1 MLLRRLLIAAALLGV
16 ACGDD
21 DAPAMDAGTDATVED
36 AGPPETIEDLPITG
50 QRTIEEL
57 SGPVDAVRDEHGMW
71 HVYGAELND
80 VIRVQG
86 YLQARDRMGQ
96 MDFVRRQATGTLA
109 EFGGSLSPDL
119 INVDRD
125 ARFEGHRR
133 NAEAILATLSA
144 EERALLEAY
153 AAGVNEHVG
162 DLREGRAELV
172 RGVNSILRADRIRD
186 WTPQDTLA
194 IARLQAASLS
204 YDGLADLSRS
214 QSLAAWRRNFDG
226 ESDDPRIA
234 RLALAYHDLF
244 PFRPAR
250 EVYNR
255 DGFPNVGTD
264 SGTRALRPPRPSLAR
279 LPGIRADVLDAGMA
293 FFERQEARFVE
304 LFGDSFRGSNSWV
317 VSGEHTASGNPMM
330 ANDPHL
336 SLTSPPLF
344 WMAHVNTKRAGG
356 DVDAAG
362 QMIAGTPVNILG
374 FTDRVAWGLTTSGY
388 DVSDVYLE
396 IITPNAGLGTVE
408 LDGEQIAIV
417 AEEEEIF
424 DDTGGSTTVVFQRV
438 PHHGLIVPDTR
449 RACTEADLPTCGPG
463 QEQALTVK
471 WTGDT
476 PSNEAGAFLELYR
489 AANVDEA
496 RDAWRKFE
504 VGGQTLVVADRE
516 GSIYYTSG
524 VRIPVRQDGALTY
537 DHEALTGTL
546 PCYVLDGTGGM
557 EWTDADL
564 DERYLPHE
572 RNPERGYIA
581 TANADPVGVTEN
593 GDVLDGVDPDSTADD
608 FYIGCDFDRG
618 HRLARITERLE
629 ALTEA
634 GGITVQQMSELQN
647 DAQSPFGRFLTPA
660 IVEELDRALAER
672 ETPGTHPD
680 LSAAVT
686 ELASVMDRI
695 EDARARL
702 AAWTSF
708 ATPAAVEGSPS
719 APEIADS
726 VATSIF
732 NATMGHL
739 MQLTFDDEYD
749 FARDGMFDGMTN
761 RTNGAGTTMI
771 LMLTDPTSLV
781 GYDGETSEVVY
792 WDDLRTETVESRGDR
807 MLRAVAAALASLED
821 ELDSNDVDT
830 WRWGLLHT
838 VRLDALVPVRT
849 LFGPA
854 ADVLSIPVP
863 LDPTYPNGFP
873 RQGDRDVVDASGF
886 GMFSLFQRDYG
897 SGPQQRLVVEMTPE
911 GPRAV
916 TALPGGNSEDPD
928 SPFHRNEMELWR
940 RNQVRPVPFTEAEVV
955 AAAVER
961 FRFVP

>member
-21 DAPAMDAGTDATVED
+21 DGPAMDAGMDAAAVD
-36 AGPPETIEDLPITG
+36 AGPPESIEDLPITE

-57 SGPVDAVRDEHGMW
+57 TGPVDAVRDEHGMW

-96 MDFVRRQATGTLA
+96 MDFVRGQATGTLSEIA
-109 EFGGSLSPDL
+109 GSLSDAL
-119 INVDRD
+119 LAIDRD

-133 NAEAILATLSA
+133 NAEAILTTLSA

-162 DLREGRAELV
+162 DLRSGEAELV
-172 RGVNSILRADRIRD
+172 RGVASILRADLIRD
-186 WTPQDTLA
+186 WTPTDTLA

-204 YDGLADLSRS
+204 YDGLSDLSRT
-214 QSLAAWRRNFDG
+214 QSLVAWRRNFEGDAT
-226 ESDDPRIA
+226 DPRVA

-255 DGFPNVGTD
+255 DGFPNIGTD
-264 SGTRALRPPRPSLAR
+264 SGTRALRPPLRPSLSR
-279 LPGIRADVLDAGMA
+279 IPGIRTDVLEAGLA
-293 FFERQEARFVE
+293 FFERQEARFAH
-304 LFGDSFRGSNSWV
+304 LFGDTFRGSNSWV
-317 VSGEHTASGNPMM
+317 VSGEHTASGFPIM

-336 SLTSPPLF
+336 ALTSPPLF

-374 FTDRVAWGLTTSGY
+374 FTDRIAWGLTTSGY

-396 IITPNAGLGTVE
+396 VITPNDGLGTVE
-408 LDGEQIAIV
+408 LDGEQVAIV
-417 AEEEEIF
+417 AEEEVIRN
-424 DDTGGSTTVVFQRV
+424 DLGGMTTVVFQRV

-449 RACTEADLPTCGPG
+449 RACTADDMPTCGPG
-463 QEQALTVK
+463 QEQALSVK
-471 WTGDT
+471 WTGDS
-476 PSNEAGAFLELYR
+476 PSNEAGAFLELYT

-496 RDAWRKFE
+496 RDAFRKFE
-504 VGGQTLVVADRE
+504 VGGQTLAVADRE
-516 GSIYYTSG
+516 GNIYYTSS
-524 VRIPVRQDGALTY
+524 VRIPVREDAALTY
-537 DHEALTGTL
+537 DHEALTGTV

-557 EWTDADL
+557 EWTDANL

-593 GDVLDGVDPDSTADD
+593 GDVLDGVDPASAADD

-660 IVEELDRALAER
+660 IVEQLDRALAER
-672 ETPGTHPD
+672 ETPGTHAD

-686 ELASVMDRI
+686 ELSSVMDRI
-695 EDARARL
+695 EDARDRL

-708 ATPAAVEGSPS
+708 DTPAAVEGSPS

-749 FARDGMFDGMTN
+749 FARDGVFDGMRN

-781 GYDGETSEVVY
+781 GYDSETSDAVY
-792 WDDLRTETVESRGDR
+792 WDDMSTDVVESRGDR

-821 ELDSNDVDT
+821 ELDSNDLDT

-838 VRLDALVPVRT
+838 VRLDALVPVG
-849 LFGPA
+849 LLGPA

-863 LDPTYPNGFP
+863 LDPMFRNGFP

-940 RNQVRPVPFTEAEVV
+940 RNQVRPVPFTEDEVV
-955 AAAVER
+955 ATAVER
-961 FRFVP
+961 YRFVP

>member
-21 DAPAMDAGTDATVED
+21 DAPAMDAGLDAERVD
-36 AGPPETIEDLPITG
+36 AGPPETLEDLPITAE
-50 QRTIEEL
+50 REVPEL
-57 SGPVDAVRDEHGMW
+57 SAPVDAVRDEHGMW

-80 VIRVQG
+80 VVRVQG

-96 MDFVRRQATGTLA
+96 MDFIRRQATGTLA
-109 EFGGSLSPDL
+109 EFGGSLSSDL
-119 INVDRD
+119 VNVDAD

-133 NAEAILATLSA
+133 NAEAILPTLSA
-144 EERALLEAY
+144 EERAVLEAY
-153 AAGVNEHVG
+153 AAGVNLHIA
-162 DLREGRAELV
+162 DLQSGRAELV
-172 RGVNSILRADRIRD
+172 RGVISILRPDVIRD
-186 WTPQDTLA
+186 WTPLDSLA

-204 YDGLADLSRS
+204 FDGLADLSRTE
-214 QSLAAWRRNFDG
+214 SLLAWRQHVTAD
-226 ESDDPRIA
+226 SSDPRIQ
-234 RLALAYHDLF
+234 RLAGAYHDLF

-264 SGTRALRPPRPSLAR
+264 AGTRALRPPRRTMQLPR
-279 LPGIRADVLDAGMA
+279 LSREVLRAGLD
-293 FFERQEARFVE
+293 FFERREARIE
-304 LFGDSFRGSNSWV
+304 QLFGDGFRGSNSWV
-317 VSGEHTASGNPMM
+317 VSGAHTASGYPMM

-336 SLTSPPLF
+336 ALTSPPLF

-388 DVSDVYLE
+388 DVSDLFLE
-396 IITPNAGLGTVE
+396 VITPDEGLGTVE
-408 LDGEQIAIV
+408 FEGEQVAIV
-417 AEEEEIF
+417 GEEEEIR
-424 DDTGGSTTVVFQRV
+424 DDVGGVTRVVFQRV
-438 PHHGLIVPDTR
+438 PHHGLIVPGTR
-449 RACTEADLPTCGPG
+449 RACTADDAPTCMPG
-463 QEQALTVK
+463 QEQALTIR

-476 PSNEAGAFLELYR
+476 PSNEAGAFLDLYH

-496 RDAWRKFE
+496 RDAFRKFE

-516 GSIYYTSG
+516 GGIYYTSS
-524 VRIPVRQDGALTY
+524 VRVPVRQDGALTY
-537 DHEALTGTL
+537 DPATLEGAL

-557 EWTDADL
+557 EWTGANL
-564 DERYLPHE
+564 DERYIPHE
-572 RNPERGYIA
+572 KNPERGYIA

-593 GDVLDGVDPDSTADD
+593 GDVLDGVDPDSAADD

-629 ALTEA
+629 ALTET
-634 GGITVQQMSELQN
+634 GGITVEQMSALQN

-660 IVEELDRALAER
+660 IVAQLDRALEER
-672 ETPGTHPD
+672 ESPGTHAD
-680 LSAAVT
+680 LSAAVA
-686 ELASVMDRI
+686 ELAAEMDRVAM
-695 EDARARL
+695 ARERL
-702 AAWTSF
+702 AAWSSF
-708 ATPAAVEGSPS
+708 DTPAAVEGSPS
-719 APEIADS
+719 AAEIADS

-739 MQLTFDDEYD
+739 MRLTFDDEYD
-749 FARDGMFDGMTN
+749 FARDGAFDGMSN

-771 LMLTDPTSLV
+771 LMLTNPTSLV
-781 GYDGETSEVVY
+781 GYDAETSDAVY
-792 WDDLRTETVESRGDR
+792 WDDLRTEPVESRGDR
-807 MLRAVAAALASLED
+807 MLRAVAAALGSLETTLGASD
-821 ELDSNDVDT
+821 MDA

-838 VRLDALVPVRT
+838 VRLDALVPVR
-849 LFGPA
+849 LLGDA
-854 ADVLSIPVP
+854 ADVLSIPAP
-863 LDPTYPNGFP
+863 LDATFPDGFP
-873 RQGDRDVVDASGF
+873 RHGDRDVVDASGF
-886 GMFSLFQRDYG
+886 SMFGFFQRDYG

-955 AAAVER
+955 ATAVER
-961 FRFVP
+961 IRFTP